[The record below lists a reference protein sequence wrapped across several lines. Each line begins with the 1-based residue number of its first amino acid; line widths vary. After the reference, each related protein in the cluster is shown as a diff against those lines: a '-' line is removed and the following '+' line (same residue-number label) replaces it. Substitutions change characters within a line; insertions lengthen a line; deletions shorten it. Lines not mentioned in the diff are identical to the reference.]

1 MWEWRYIKDDI
12 DILILSDNMTWYLE
26 RNINIRKLIMKGEN
40 IYIDL
45 KGFTLF
51 VKEIIVEG
59 RNITIDGGEITNK
72 FKTFNGE
79 IMETLSEVKILCKDL
94 NLMIAKRCVIPPFA
108 VLSVTNTKFFRLN
121 DVNMAIDGRAIRI
134 QNGTDIAI
142 TNGNISAT
150 VEGIIYVE

>member
-51 VKEIIVEG
+51 IKEIIVEG

-79 IMETLSEVKILCKDL
+79 IMETNE
-94 NLMIAKRCVIPPFA
+94 NFM
-108 VLSVTNTKFFRLN
+108 
-121 DVNMAIDGRAIRI
+121 
-134 QNGTDIAI
+134 
-142 TNGNISAT
+142 
-150 VEGIIYVE
+150 